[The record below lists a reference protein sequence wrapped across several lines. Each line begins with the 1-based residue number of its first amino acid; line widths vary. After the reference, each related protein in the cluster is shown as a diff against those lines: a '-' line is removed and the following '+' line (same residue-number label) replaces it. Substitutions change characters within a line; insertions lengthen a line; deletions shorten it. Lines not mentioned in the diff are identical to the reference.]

1 VVRHLSN
8 EKWIKLAHLEEVK
21 VVTRFGSAKLM
32 IFLRFEFIQG
42 CGSFA
47 EALAAIVQK

>member
-1 VVRHLSN
+1 
-8 EKWIKLAHLEEVK
+8 
-21 VVTRFGSAKLM
+21 M

-47 EALAAIVQK
+47 EALAAIIKSNILIVVPRATKNNYWRLNASRNLCS